1 MLENKVATIFDLV
14 ESLGKPSKVLTAMG
28 LSSNKVYLKQPKHC
42 KACGREGFAQ
52 LTLLGI
58 HKKPLFFEC
67 DYCGTLYLR
76 KKREWV
82 EDQFKKIKGLYTNIN
97 DWYEPSRDDF
107 D

>member
-14 ESLGKPSKVLTAMG
+14 ESLGKPSKVLTAIG

-42 KACGREGFAQ
+42 KACRREGFAQ

-67 DYCGTLYLR
+67 DYCGTLYL
-76 KKREWV
+76 KHNIDWV
-82 EDQFKKIKGLYTNIN
+82 IKQFDKIKGLYTNIN
-97 DWYEPSRDDF
+97 DWDEPSRNNYN
-107 D
+107 